1 MPNRGDRERVPDEE
15 RSRRQ
20 ERADRILDATLE
32 LVQRW
37 GYKKTTIDDIVKQ
50 AGVAKGTIYLHWKSR
65 EAIFEALLL
74 REWLSIV
81 VDFRQRLANDS
92 KGATLGSLT
101 RHLVSIAVSNPLVK
115 AMLLRDTE
123 MLGELVHS
131 SAGQHIMQLRLEMAK
146 TYLELLRDK
155 GMLRTDSSIETQMKM
170 MAAIYLGFFVIDQ
183 FVPPDYQFLPEEKV
197 DSLVEVLHRTFEP
210 EEPPAPT
217 AVEEVTR
224 TFNRL
229 LDQLTDAIERTWRP
243 FHSGG

>member
-92 KGATLGSLT
+92 TGATLGSLT

-243 FHSGG
+243 FQSGG